1 MKKYLNVKNIVIFI
15 VVLAL
20 LHFGTG
26 LILSPK
32 LGALIIDKINENI
45 NAKITVEKV
54 AVWPLTLSFSL
65 KNLKVFDPEKTDQR
79 IIAINDL
86 SVYVSPLG
94 LLSKRLVVSAVN
106 VNGAQIDLQ
115 GEPDGTFNV
124 QKLAQL
130 KNPQGKPEE
139 KAGLGQL
146 VSLPGQKKDPFGMV
160 YDLLKKKFS
169 RESLDKQKAKQAQ
182 ARKVTKTTMNLPKAK
197 GRIVHFK
204 SVGDYLFEIKKV
216 AVKNTYL
223 NITSQDGQS
232 VQIEKA
238 RISLGNIGA
247 DPELGFRLG
256 RFHITGDIKKTNVPA
271 GSLNLSYVN
280 SLHKG
285 TSQTKAVL
293 KLKDVNLD
301 AVRFIYED
309 SLPIEVVKGT
319 LDLDSV
325 TTIVNGDINSG
336 NKLSLHDH
344 ELKPKGLGGLSAGFM
359 PAPLLCESLNKINPV
374 NLNFDISG
382 TVETPQFNG
391 LMKSVTD
398 LVKPNLKNI
407 GQETIKNN
415 ALQAIGGFLKK

>member
-1 MKKYLNVKNIVIFI
+1 VKRYLNVKNIIIFI

-32 LGALIIDKINENI
+32 LGALIVNKINENSS
-45 NAKITVEKV
+45 AKITAEKV

-79 IIAINDL
+79 IIAVKDL

-106 VNGAQIDLQ
+106 VNGAQINLQ

-139 KAGLGQL
+139 KAGLGLIQ
-146 VSLPGQKKDPFGMV
+146 LPGQKKDPFGMV

-182 ARKVTKTTMNLPKAK
+182 AKKVTKTALNLPKAK

-204 SVGDYLFEIKKV
+204 SAGDYLFEIKKV
-216 AVKNTYL
+216 SVKNTDL

-238 RISLGNIGA
+238 RITLSNIGA

-256 RFHITGDIKKTNVPA
+256 RFYMAGDVKKANVPA
-271 GSLNLSYVN
+271 GSLKLSYIN

-285 TSQTKAVL
+285 ANQTRADL

-301 AVRFIYED
+301 AIRFIYED

-325 TTIVNGDINSG
+325 TTIVNGDINSA

-359 PAPLLCESLNKINPV
+359 PAPVLCESLNKINPV
-374 NLNFDISG
+374 NLNFKISG

-398 LVKPNLKNI
+398 LVKPNLKSI